1 MAICNHMS
9 QEPQQS
15 GYLLEHVLAFT
26 YLLREMGVDVSP
38 GQALELVRALE
49 HVPITSR
56 EDFRGAARCTLIRRR
71 EDLPLF
77 DTAFAFF
84 WKTNTFDPTMLAMPV
99 MKTPPKA
106 LRLPRRQQASTDGQG
121 KDGREEEE
129 KIDLLLSY
137 SAGEALR
144 TKDFGAFSWEEVQ
157 ACKALLKDLAWRIEP
172 RKTRRRRPTERGRQ
186 IDMRRVLRRNLR
198 YGGEPIELAWRDVRT
213 RQRPL
218 VVLCDISGS
227 MDRYSR
233 ILLQFV
239 HTISNGL
246 RDVEAFVFGTRL
258 TRVTRLL
265 RERDIDEAIGAVS
278 KQVLDWS
285 GGTRIGETLKEFN
298 FAWARRV
305 LGRGA
310 VVLLIS
316 DGWDRGDSQL
326 LGNEMSR
333 LQRACHR
340 LIWLN
345 PLLGSPGYQPITKG
359 MQAALPYVD
368 DFLPVHNLASLEQ
381 LGAKLS
387 ALGSGRPERKQ
398 RPLMASGAAR

>member
-1 MAICNHMS
+1 MTTDQASTGHILS
-9 QEPQQS
+9 
-15 GYLLEHVLAFT
+15 HVLAFT
-26 YLLREMGVDVSP
+26 HLLREMGVDVSP

-49 HVPITSR
+49 HAPIINR
-56 EDFRGAARCTLIRRR
+56 EDFRGAARCTLIRRH

-77 DTAFAFF
+77 DTAFAFY
-84 WKTNTFDPTMLAMPV
+84 WRSGGGVDPMSMLVPQIKLPA
-99 MKTPPKA
+99 KA
-106 LRLPRRQQASTDGQG
+106 LRLPRRAHPQDSENSAEEQEQQI
-121 KDGREEEE
+121 E
-129 KIDLLLSY
+129 ILLSY

-144 TKDFGAFSWEEVQ
+144 NKDFGSFTWEEVQ

-172 RKTRRRRPTERGRQ
+172 RKTRRKRPTTHGRQ
-186 IDMRRVLRRNLR
+186 IDMRRLLRRNLR
-198 YGGEPIELAWRDVRT
+198 YGGEPIELTWRAQRT
-213 RQRPL
+213 HQRPL

-227 MDRYSR
+227 MERYSR

-258 TRVTRLL
+258 TRITRLL
-265 RERDIDEAIGAVS
+265 RERDIDDAIGAVS
-278 KQVLDWS
+278 KHVNDWS

-298 FAWARRV
+298 FFWGRRV

-316 DGWDRGDSQL
+316 DGWDRGDPAL

-333 LQRACHR
+333 LQRSCHR

-345 PLLGSPGYQPITKG
+345 PLLGSRDYQPLTQG

-381 LGAKLS
+381 LGEKLS
-387 ALGSGRPERKQ
+387 AIGDRRPERKQ
-398 RPLMASGAAR
+398 RPLQAAPS